1 MESRE
6 KRWLCSGRSRVQ
18 DAGKKKEGGGNFSFS
33 FFYFISF
40 RFVVIESKC
49 LKLFLIDNSR
59 IQRCR
64 NIGNNIGNVSERRGG
79 EGGGYFEISLTLYY
93 HGSNNSDYTSSKLDY
108 SFSS

>member
-18 DAGKKKEGGGNFSFS
+18 DAGKKKGVGGGIFSLS
-33 FFYFISF
+33 LFFYFISF

-79 EGGGYFEISLTLYY
+79 EEGVFRDLFNSLL
-93 HGSNNSDYTSSKLDY
+93 SWIE
-108 SFSS
+108 

>member
-18 DAGKKKEGGGNFSFS
+18 DAGKKKGRGGNFLSFS

-79 EGGGYFEISLTLYY
+79 EGGVFRDLFNSLL
-93 HGSNNSDYTSSKLDY
+93 SWIE
-108 SFSS
+108 

>member
-1 MESRE
+1 MLE
-6 KRWLCSGRSRVQ
+6 KKRGW
-18 DAGKKKEGGGNFSFS
+18 GGNFLSFS

-79 EGGGYFEISLTLYY
+79 EGEGISRSL
-93 HGSNNSDYTSSKLDY
+93 
-108 SFSS
+108 